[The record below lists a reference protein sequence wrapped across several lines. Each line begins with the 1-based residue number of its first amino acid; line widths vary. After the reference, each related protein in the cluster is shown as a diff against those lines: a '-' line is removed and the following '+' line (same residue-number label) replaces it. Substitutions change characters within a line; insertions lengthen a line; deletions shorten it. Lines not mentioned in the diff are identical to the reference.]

1 MGWII
6 LGIVVIIAII
16 LIVIYN
22 SLVTLRQRVNNA
34 WAQIE
39 VQLQRRFDLIP
50 NLVETVKGHMAH
62 EQDTLTKVTNLRT
75 SWSNATTVEEKANLG
90 NELSN
95 TLKTIMAVAENYPNL
110 KADQSFNQL
119 QNEISETEDKVA
131 YSRQFYNDTV
141 TMYNTKLETFPS
153 NLVAGMFGFKP
164 STLFNVDNDEA
175 RKAVKVDFGTNK

>member
-50 NLVETVKGHMAH
+50 NLVETVKGYMAH

-164 STLFNVDNDEA
+164 STLFNIDNDEA

>member
-6 LGIVVIIAII
+6 LGIVVVIAII

-50 NLVETVKGHMAH
+50 NLVETVKGYMTH
-62 EQDTLTKVTNLRT
+62 EQDTLTKVTDLRT
-75 SWSNATTVEEKANLG
+75 SWSNATTVEEKATLG

-164 STLFNVDNDEA
+164 STLFNADNDEA